1 MDGKEFYKYAKP
13 CIEAQI
19 TIYPKPS
26 NTGKYKIVIN
36 TRGREK
42 VGDEIY
48 QNESYIKSEIIRT
61 PTGMKVVSIVVPSV
75 YDKILELYKAICLKN
90 KLLDSIIN

>member
-13 CIEAQI
+13 CMEAEI

-26 NTGKYKIVIN
+26 NNGKYKIVIN

-42 VGDEIY
+42 IGDEIY
-48 QNESYIKSEIIRT
+48 QNESYIKSETIRT
-61 PTGMKVVSIVVPSV
+61 PSGIKVVKIQVPSV

-90 KLLDSIIN
+90 KFLEPIIN

>member
-1 MDGKEFYKYAKP
+1 MDAKEFYKYSKP
-13 CIEAQI
+13 CIDAQI

-36 TRGREK
+36 TVGEK

-48 QNESYIKSEIIRT
+48 QTDSYIKSETIRT
-61 PTGMKVVSIVVPSV
+61 PSGMKVVKFKFLVFMIK
-75 YDKILELYKAICLKN
+75 Y
-90 KLLDSIIN
+90 

>member
-1 MDGKEFYKYAKP
+1 MDAKEFYKYSKP
-13 CIEAQI
+13 CIDAQI

-36 TRGREK
+36 TCGREK

-48 QNESYIKSEIIRT
+48 QTDSYIKSETIRT
-61 PTGMKVVSIVVPSV
+61 PSGMKVVKFKFLVFMIK
-75 YDKILELYKAICLKN
+75 Y
-90 KLLDSIIN
+90 